1 MDSNMVVGAVDVIA
15 LVVLMI
21 GALAG
26 FRRGLSA
33 QIAGPLSLL
42 LAILFAL
49 YAYAPIRQA
58 IHTSGWVPAST
69 QSLAGI
75 AGVVLASLVGFMLLR
90 WILSRGIRRLTENRG
105 EHVGGALFGALR
117 TALLILIVF
126 LLMNVFPHPGL
137 NRLFGEDSL
146 IGRQV
151 IRMTPAIRAEW
162 EAWRQSQPT
171 RSDHEAPAE
180 ADDPTGLDRIRE
192 GKQRRTEDWTQIGD
206 R

>member
-1 MDSNMVVGAVDVIA
+1 MVVGAVDVIA

-21 GALAG
+21 GALVG

-42 LAILFAL
+42 LAMLFAL
-49 YAYAPIRQA
+49 YAYGPIRQA

-75 AGVVLASLVGFMLLR
+75 AGVVLASLVVFMLLR

-117 TALLILIVF
+117 TALFILIIF
-126 LLMNVFPHPGL
+126 LLMNVFPHAGL
-137 NRLFGEDSL
+137 NRRFGEDSL

-162 EAWRQSQPT
+162 EAWRPSPPA
-171 RSDHEAPAE
+171 RSDPEAPAE
-180 ADDPTGLDRIRE
+180 TDDPTGLDRIRE